1 MALPYP
7 TLSSLPSHPVVMDGG
22 SVKEGME
29 AGRGAV
35 ELLLLR
41 RHSSTIEPNLQ
52 LNQLAELPLKNNM
65 DWSSALIDLKNLL
78 SKKEDMDINP
88 ISGKKSP
95 KNFMTSFFA
104 NKKGLVASHIPS
116 VGSVNNG
123 SAAVDLGNIL
133 SLPENDEATKLL
145 KQIAKSISEKNLIKV
160 QNQKIK
166 ELRVSNIKTQ
176 LELRKYLKS
185 LFGVAG
191 VFKSDLAF
199 NQNVVYKFNKKTATF
214 LDHSRL
220 DTHRIGAPKILLAV
234 KNLYYILKNSFLT
247 FGCIIS
253 KPILEITPGPT
264 GKVKIK
270 LFYFST
276 PHSALRRIERKMK
289 RMPRAKALDYWM
301 KLVESGEI
309 SRIKNTIAMKYKEIE
324 FLCIKLS
331 KIMNTSIVLELVEL
345 KGYQLEG
352 NILANSIG
360 MITDKNKRSFRRAV
374 TRTFRKSI
382 IMNPDKLKYLT
393 SPFTKGKVNGGLT
406 NIIGNKSIA
415 FFTGINIRLA
425 GRLSRQS
432 IIPRKTV
439 KTLQKGSLARR
450 HTDFLTKS
458 RYTAK
463 NRRGIFCYTIT
474 IGHKYY

>member
-1 MALPYP
+1 M
-7 TLSSLPSHPVVMDGG
+7 PVLLDGG
-22 SVKEGME
+22 SAREGIE
-29 AGRGAV
+29 AGRGV
-35 ELLLLR
+35 VNFR
-41 RHSSTIEPNLQ
+41 QSRVHSSIIEPNLQ
-52 LNQLAELPLKNNM
+52 LNQLADLPLNNNK
-65 DWSSALIDLKNLL
+65 DWSSALIDLKNLI

-88 ISGKKSP
+88 ISAKNSP
-95 KNFMTSFFA
+95 KNLMTPFFS
-104 NKKGLVASHIPS
+104 NKKGLVASHIPA

-123 SAAVDLGNIL
+123 SAAEDFGHIL

-185 LFGVAG
+185 LFSG

-214 LDHSRL
+214 LGHSRL
-220 DTHRIGAPKILLAV
+220 DTHKIGAPKILLAV

-289 RMPRAKALDYWM
+289 RMSRDDALDYWM
-301 KLVESGEI
+301 ELVASGEI
-309 SRIKNTIAMKYKEIE
+309 SRINNIIEMKDKEIE

-374 TRTFRKSI
+374 TRTFKKSI

-415 FFTGINIRLA
+415 FLTGINIRLA